1 MATTIR
7 YRRMVT
13 TSEGTVKQ
21 GLVANKHSTLVS
33 VVMLVLVV
41 CLLSSIMSKPTTTVK
56 YPVLLFQQSDTVIFV
71 RQPYLSQCYLLSL
84 TWWLILIDYLY
95 HFTKLSKHYSE

>member
-21 GLVANKHSTLVS
+21 RLVANKHSTLVS

-56 YPVLLFQQSDTVIFV
+56 HPASTAIPTIRYSNLRSSTIVKPMLLVKFNVV
-71 RQPYLSQCYLLSL
+71 AYL
-84 TWWLILIDYLY
+84 D
-95 HFTKLSKHYSE
+95 

>member
-1 MATTIR
+1 MATTIH
-7 YRRMVT
+7 YRRVVT

-21 GLVANKHSTLVS
+21 RLVANKHSTLVS

-56 YPVLLFQQSDTVIFV
+56 HPASTAIPTIRYSNLRSSTIVKPMLLVKFNVV
-71 RQPYLSQCYLLSL
+71 AYL
-84 TWWLILIDYLY
+84 D
-95 HFTKLSKHYSE
+95 

>member
-21 GLVANKHSTLVS
+21 RLVANKHSTLVS

-56 YPVLLFQQSDTVIFV
+56 HPASTAIPTIRYSNLRSSTILKPMLLVKFNVV
-71 RQPYLSQCYLLSL
+71 AYL
-84 TWWLILIDYLY
+84 D
-95 HFTKLSKHYSE
+95 